1 MSRNSFEGL
10 RNYVEEEVDP
20 LTPPAVDL
28 VARYKDAPQT
38 LTSVFDGA
46 GELEEATPKALR
58 TLSRILDFDVDFDDI
73 NRMRAQIS
81 AASQILNLQVKVD
94 DGRLKRHKVDILPKL
109 LERIAAEETRM
120 GQRVIEGVVL
130 DATL

>member
-20 LTPPAVDL
+20 LTPPAIDL

-81 AASQILNLQVKVD
+81 AARRTRSSCSIPPRPCTAGMARRGFEPIPQ
-94 DGRLKRHKVDILPKL
+94 
-109 LERIAAEETRM
+109 EELTWARF
-120 GQRVIEGVVL
+120 
-130 DATL
+130 